1 MWKIGV
7 TIKIRNSCV
16 NNSVEALILF
26 NVGHQGGRGWWRPVW
41 GREGLHY
48 AALLQGSLVSAGF
61 HCGILIFGISCY
73 SMKVSLMVSK
83 SNFQLSGRKSF
94 SRK

>member
-26 NVGHQGGRGWWRPVW
+26 NVGHQGGGGGGRPGGGGRG
-41 GREGLHY
+41 
-48 AALLQGSLVSAGF
+48 AALCCIASGQSSISRFSLR
-61 HCGILIFGISCY
+61 
-73 SMKVSLMVSK
+73 
-83 SNFQLSGRKSF
+83 NFDIWYFML
-94 SRK
+94 